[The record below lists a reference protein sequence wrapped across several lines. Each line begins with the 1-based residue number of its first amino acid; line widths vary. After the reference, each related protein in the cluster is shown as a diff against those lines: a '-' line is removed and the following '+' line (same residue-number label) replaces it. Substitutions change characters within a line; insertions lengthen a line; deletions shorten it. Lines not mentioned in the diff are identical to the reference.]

1 MRALVVDHSAPGRL
15 RLSTVAAPEPGPDE
29 VLVRVAAT
37 SLNYGEL
44 PRGDDAPQ
52 DFVPGWDAAGV
63 VEQAATSGRGPAAGT
78 RVVTWGWSGGWAQL
92 RAVNTRELAVLPDQ
106 VEFTQAAALPVAG
119 LTALRALRRA
129 AVLPGHRVAVTG
141 ASGGVGHFAVQLAR
155 LAGAEVHALVGNPSR
170 SEWLTALGAHHVL
183 TGPDQLGSPV
193 DIVLDN
199 VGGEQLG
206 QLIDH
211 VRPGGIIISIGAASG
226 AVTTLQPYQL
236 VQAKISLTGLQAGG
250 DTGDDLAHLVAL
262 VADGRLTVGADTV
275 KSWESAPDLAAD
287 LVARRIQGKAVLI
300 LD

>member
-15 RLSTVAAPEPGPDE
+15 RLATVTDPEPGPDE

-44 PRGDDAPQ
+44 PRDNDAPQ
-52 DFVPGWDAAGV
+52 GSVPGWDAAGV
-63 VEQAATSGRGPAAGT
+63 VERAAASGHGPAAGT

-92 RAVNTRELAVLPDQ
+92 RAVSTRELAVLPDR
-106 VEFTQAAALPVAG
+106 VEFAQAAALPVAG

-129 AVLPGHRVAVTG
+129 GVLPGHRLAVTG

-170 SEWLTALGAHHVL
+170 SAWLTALGAHHVI

-199 VGGEQLG
+199 VGGDQLG

-211 VRPGGIIISIGAASG
+211 VRPGGAIISIGAASG
-226 AVTTLQPYQL
+226 AATTLRPYQL
-236 VQAKISLTGLQAGG
+236 VQANVSLTGLQAGG
-250 DTGDDLAHLVAL
+250 NTADDLAHLVAL

-300 LD
+300 VD